1 MRKRDFQLGLIGWP
15 LEHSLSPIIHTAAM
29 QALGLGGAYRL
40 LPVRPTSQGDK
51 QLKARLDR
59 IRSGE
64 LDGLNVTR
72 PYKTTVMKH
81 LDELTP
87 VAEAIGAVNTISAMD
102 GRLVGDNTDKDGF
115 LIDLEATL
123 SPEVGGALILGSGGA
138 ARAVALGLAESGW
151 QVWVSARCLDQ
162 AEELVDG
169 LRSRGALAISGIPLS
184 SRVIESISP
193 DCGLIVNATPLGMSP
208 QTKTSPWPADV
219 PLPSDV
225 VVYDLVYAPRETMLT
240 IAASEA
246 GLAAVTGVGML
257 VEQAALSFERW
268 TGLTAPRSVMRRT
281 ALTAL
286 STQESTGGG

>member
-1 MRKRDFQLGLIGWP
+1 MKKRDFQLGLIGWP
-15 LEHSLSPIIHTAAM
+15 LEHSLSPFIHTAAM
-29 QALGLGGAYRL
+29 QAMGLGGAYRL
-40 LPVRPTSQGDK
+40 FLVRPTPGGDK
-51 QLKARLDR
+51 QLRALLDR
-59 IRSGE
+59 TRSGE

-87 VAEAIGAVNTISAMD
+87 VAEAIGAVNTILAID

-115 LIDLEATL
+115 LFDLEATL

-151 QVWVSARCLDQ
+151 QIWVSARSLDRAQ
-162 AEELVDG
+162 ELANG
-169 LRSRGALAISGIPLS
+169 LQSRGAAISGIQLS
-184 SRVIESISP
+184 SKLIESISSE
-193 DCGLIVNATPLGMSP
+193 CKLIVNATPLGMFP

-219 PLPSDV
+219 PLPPAV
-225 VVYDLVYAPRETMLT
+225 VVYDLVYAPRETVLT
-240 IAASEA
+240 IAASEE
-246 GLAAVTGVGML
+246 GLAAVTGLGML

-268 TGLTAPRSVMRRT
+268 TGLTAPRSLMRRT

-286 STQESTGGG
+286 SIQKPTGGG

>member
-1 MRKRDFQLGLIGWP
+1 MKKRDFQLGLIGWP

-29 QALGLGGAYRL
+29 QAMGLGGAYRL
-40 LPVRPTSQGDK
+40 LPVRPTLGGDK
-51 QLKARLDR
+51 QLRALLDR
-59 IRSGE
+59 TRSSE

-87 VAEAIGAVNTISAMD
+87 VAEAIGAVNTIFAMD

-115 LIDLEATL
+115 LFDLEATL

-151 QVWVSARCLDQ
+151 QVWVSARSLDRAQ
-162 AEELVDG
+162 ALANG
-169 LRSRGALAISGIPLS
+169 LQSRGAAISGIQLS
-184 SRVIESISP
+184 SKLIESISSE
-193 DCGLIVNATPLGMSP
+193 CKLIVNATPLGMFP
-208 QTKTSPWPADV
+208 QTNTSPWPADV
-219 PLPSDV
+219 PLPPAV
-225 VVYDLVYAPRETMLT
+225 VVYDLVYAPRETVLT

-246 GLAAVTGVGML
+246 GLAAVTGLGML

-268 TGLTAPRSVMRRT
+268 TGLTAPRSLMHQT
-281 ALTAL
+281 AQTAL
-286 STQESTGGG
+286 SIQKPTGGG

>member
-1 MRKRDFQLGLIGWP
+1 MKKGDFQLGLIGWP
-15 LEHSLSPIIHTAAM
+15 LEHSLSPFIHTAAM
-29 QALGLGGAYRL
+29 QAMGLGGAYRL
-40 LPVRPTSQGDK
+40 FPVRPKPEGDK
-51 QLKARLDR
+51 QLRALLDR
-59 IRSGE
+59 TRSSE

-87 VAEAIGAVNTISAMD
+87 VAEAIGAVNTIFAMD

-115 LIDLEATL
+115 LFDLEATL

-151 QVWVSARCLDQ
+151 QVWVSARSLDRAQ
-162 AEELVDG
+162 ALANG
-169 LRSRGALAISGIPLS
+169 LQSRGAAISGSQLS
-184 SRVIESISP
+184 SKLIESISSE
-193 DCGLIVNATPLGMSP
+193 CKLIVNATPLGMFP
-208 QTKTSPWPADV
+208 QTKTSPWPAEV
-219 PLPSDV
+219 PLPPAV
-225 VVYDLVYAPRETMLT
+225 VVYDLVYAPRETVLT

-246 GLAAVTGVGML
+246 GLAAVTGLGML

-268 TGLTAPRSVMRRT
+268 TGLTAPRSLMHRT

-286 STQESTGGG
+286 SIQKPTGGG

>member
-51 QLKARLDR
+51 QLRARLDR

-64 LDGLNVTR
+64 MDGLNVTR
-72 PYKTTVMKH
+72 PYKTSVMKH

-87 VAEAIGAVNTISAMD
+87 VAEAIGAVNTIFAMD
-102 GRLVGDNTDKDGF
+102 GHLVGDNTDKDGF
-115 LIDLEATL
+115 LFDLEATL

-138 ARAVALGLAESGW
+138 ARAVALGLVESGW
-151 QVWVSARCLDQ
+151 QVWVSARCLERAQ
-162 AEELVDG
+162 ELANG
-169 LRSRGALAISGIPLS
+169 LRSRRAAISAIQLS
-184 SRVIESISP
+184 SKLIESISP
-193 DCGLIVNATPLGMSP
+193 DCKLIVNATPLGMSP
-208 QTKTSPWPADV
+208 QTKTSPWPVDE
-219 PLPSDV
+219 PFPSAV

-246 GLAAVTGVGML
+246 GLAAVTGAGML

-268 TGLTAPRSVMRRT
+268 TGLIAPRSVMRRT
-281 ALTAL
+281 TLTAL
-286 STQESTGGG
+286 STQKSTGES

>member
-1 MRKRDFQLGLIGWP
+1 MKKRDFQLGLIGWP

-29 QALGLGGAYRL
+29 QAMGLGGAYRL
-40 LPVRPTSQGDK
+40 LPVRPTLGGDK
-51 QLKARLDR
+51 QLRALLDR
-59 IRSGE
+59 TRCSE

-87 VAEAIGAVNTISAMD
+87 VAEAIGAVNTIFAMD

-115 LIDLEATL
+115 IFDLEATL

-151 QVWVSARCLDQ
+151 QVWVSARSLDRAQ
-162 AEELVDG
+162 ALANG
-169 LRSRGALAISGIPLS
+169 LQSRGAAISGIQLS
-184 SRVIESISP
+184 SKLIESISSE
-193 DCGLIVNATPLGMSP
+193 CKLIVNATPLGMFP
-208 QTKTSPWPADV
+208 QTNTSPWPADV
-219 PLPSDV
+219 PLPPAV
-225 VVYDLVYAPRETMLT
+225 VVYDLVYAPRETVLT

-246 GLAAVTGVGML
+246 GLAAVTGLGML

-268 TGLTAPRSVMRRT
+268 TGLTAPRSLMHQT
-281 ALTAL
+281 AQTAL
-286 STQESTGGG
+286 SIQKPTGGG